1 MPRFG
6 AHLSIA
12 GGVERA
18 VERAREI
25 RADCLQL
32 FVKPPQQWRFQPLHD
47 KDAERFRSAATG
59 AGLAPLVGHASYLV
73 NLATPD
79 ETLWEKSAAC
89 LLAEWDRAERL
100 GLAYLVLHPGSPCS
114 REHLSLQGSHTGSG
128 EAAGLARVAA
138 ALNRLHRERPGQRC
152 RILLETTAG
161 AGSTLGG
168 RLEHLKYLVETCEAG
183 PSASSA
189 LRDLATGGPAVE
201 AGDRLGIAIDTCH
214 LFVAGYDLRTPS
226 AVDETL
232 GKIDEAVGLGRVGV
246 VHANDAKGALGSHRD
261 RHEHIG
267 RGKIGRQG
275 FRALVNHPALAAL
288 PFILETPKRDARP
301 SRASRSTQRL
311 STGGSNDGREMD
323 PVNLGV
329 LRRLAKG

>member
-18 VERAREI
+18 VERACAI

-47 KDAERFRSAATG
+47 KDAARFRSAAKD
-59 AGLAPLVGHASYLV
+59 AGLSPLVGHASYLV
-73 NLATPD
+73 NLASPD
-79 ETLWEKSAAC
+79 EALWEKSVAC

-100 GLAYLVLHPGSPCS
+100 GLAYLVLHPGS
-114 REHLSLQGSHTGSG
+114 HTGSG
-128 EAAGLARVAA
+128 EAAGLARVAR
-138 ALNRLHRERPGQRC
+138 ALNRLHRERPGRRS

-168 RLEHLKYLVETCEAG
+168 RLEHLKYLVETCEA
-183 PSASSA
+183 
-189 LRDLATGGPAVE
+189 T
-201 AGDRLGIAIDTCH
+201 DRLGIAIDTCH

-226 AVDETL
+226 AVDETVR
-232 GKIDEAVGLGRVGV
+232 KIDEAVGLRRVGV
-246 VHANDAKGALGSHRD
+246 VHANDAKGGLGSRRD
-261 RHEHIG
+261 RHEHVG
-267 RGKIGRQG
+267 RGKIGREG

-288 PFILETPKRDARP
+288 PFILETPKRDAR
-301 SRASRSTQRL
+301 
-311 STGGSNDGREMD
+311 GREMD
-323 PVNLGV
+323 PVNLRT
-329 LRRLAKG
+329 LRRLIKA

>member
-12 GGVERA
+12 GRHGDSPVASGVERA

-25 RADCLQL
+25 GADCLQL
-32 FVKPPQQWRFQPLHD
+32 FVKSPQQWRFQPLHD
-47 KDAERFRSAATG
+47 KDAARFRSAAAG

-73 NLATPD
+73 NLASPD
-79 ETLWEKSAAC
+79 ETLYEKSLRC
-89 LLAEWDRAERL
+89 LLAEWDRAEQL

-128 EAAGLARVAA
+128 EAAGPVVESISHYRAGLARVAR
-138 ALNRLHRERPGQRC
+138 ALDRLHRERPGHRS

-168 RLEHLKYLVETCEAG
+168 RMEHLKYLVETC
-183 PSASSA
+183 
-189 LRDLATGGPAVE
+189 E

-214 LFVAGYDLRTPS
+214 LFAAGYDLRTKA

-232 GKIDEAVGLGRVGV
+232 GKIDAAVGLRRVGV
-246 VHANDAKGALGSHRD
+246 VHANDAKGGLGSRRD

-267 RGKIGRQG
+267 RGKIGREG

-288 PFILETPKRDARP
+288 PFILETPKRDAR
-301 SRASRSTQRL
+301 
-311 STGGSNDGREMD
+311 DREMD
-323 PVNLGV
+323 PLNLRT
-329 LRRLAKG
+329 LRRLGKV

>member
-25 RADCLQL
+25 GADCLQL
-32 FVKPPQQWRFQPLHD
+32 FVKPPQQWRFQPLDD
-47 KDAERFRSAATG
+47 KDAERFRSAAAG

-73 NLATPD
+73 NLASPD
-79 ETLWEKSAAC
+79 ETLYEKSLRC

-100 GLAYLVLHPGSPCS
+100 GLEFLVLHP
-114 REHLSLQGSHTGSG
+114 GSHTGSG
-128 EAAGLARVAA
+128 EEAGLARVAR
-138 ALNRLHRERPGQRC
+138 ALDRLHRERPGHRS

-183 PSASSA
+183 
-189 LRDLATGGPAVE
+189 
-201 AGDRLGIAIDTCH
+201 DRLGIAIDTCH
-214 LFVAGYDLRTPS
+214 LFATGYDLRTPS

-232 GKIDEAVGLGRVGV
+232 GKIDEAVGLRRVGV
-246 VHANDAKGALGSHRD
+246 VHANDAQGGLGSRRD

-267 RGKIGRQG
+267 RGKIGREG

-288 PFILETPKRDARP
+288 PFILETPKRDAR
-301 SRASRSTQRL
+301 
-311 STGGSNDGREMD
+311 NREMD
-323 PVNLGV
+323 PVNLRT
-329 LRRLAKG
+329 LRQLVTA

>member
-25 RADCLQL
+25 RAECLQL

-47 KDAERFRSAATG
+47 KDAERFRSAAAG
-59 AGLAPLVGHASYLV
+59 AGLSPLVGHASYLV

-79 ETLWEKSAAC
+79 ETLWEKSVAC

-100 GLAYLVLHPGSPCS
+100 GLEFLVLHP
-114 REHLSLQGSHTGSG
+114 GSHTGSG
-128 EAAGLARVAA
+128 EAAGLARVAG
-138 ALNRLHRERPGQRC
+138 ALDRLHRERPAPPGRSPGHRS

-168 RLEHLKYLVETCEAG
+168 RLEHLKYLVETCKAG
-183 PSASSA
+183 P
-189 LRDLATGGPAVE
+189 RPRRE

-232 GKIDEAVGLGRVGV
+232 GKIDEAVGLRRVGV
-246 VHANDAKGALGSHRD
+246 VHANDAKGGLGSGRD

-267 RGKIGRQG
+267 RGKIGREG
-275 FRALVNHPALAAL
+275 FRALVNHPALAQL
-288 PFILETPKRDARP
+288 PFILETPKRDAH
-301 SRASRSTQRL
+301 
-311 STGGSNDGREMD
+311 GRKMD
-323 PVNLGV
+323 PVNLRT
-329 LRRLAKG
+329 LRRLVKA

>member
-12 GGVERA
+12 GGMERA
-18 VERAREI
+18 VERARAI

-47 KDAERFRSAATG
+47 KDAARFRSAAKD

-79 ETLWEKSAAC
+79 ETLHVKSLRC

-100 GLAYLVLHPGSPCS
+100 GLAYLVLHPGSHAERP
-114 REHLSLQGSHTGSG
+114 GGTGSG
-128 EAAGLARVAA
+128 EAAGLERIAR
-138 ALNRLHRERPGQRC
+138 ALDRLHRERPGHRS

-168 RLEHLKYLVETCEAG
+168 RLEHLKYLVETC
-183 PSASSA
+183 
-189 LRDLATGGPAVE
+189 E

-232 GKIDEAVGLGRVGV
+232 GKIDEAVGLRRVGV
-246 VHANDAKGALGSHRD
+246 VHVNDAKGSLGSRLD
-261 RHEHIG
+261 RHQHIG
-267 RGKIGRQG
+267 RGRIGREG

-288 PFILETPKRDARP
+288 PFILETPKRDAR
-301 SRASRSTQRL
+301 
-311 STGGSNDGREMD
+311 NREMD

>member
-25 RADCLQL
+25 RAECLQL

-47 KDAERFRSAATG
+47 KDAERFRSAAAG
-59 AGLAPLVGHASYLV
+59 AGLAPLVGHGSYLV

-79 ETLWEKSAAC
+79 ETLYEKSLQC
-89 LLAEWDRAERL
+89 LLAEWDRAERM
-100 GLAYLVLHPGSPCS
+100 GLAYLVLHPGS
-114 REHLSLQGSHTGSG
+114 HTGSG
-128 EAAGLARVAA
+128 EATGLARVAA
-138 ALNRLHRERPGQRC
+138 ALDRLHRERPASPGRSPGAPGRSPERC

-168 RLEHLKYLVETCEAG
+168 RLEHLKYLVETC
-183 PSASSA
+183 
-189 LRDLATGGPAVE
+189 E

-232 GKIDEAVGLGRVGV
+232 GKINAAVGLRCVGV

-267 RGKIGRQG
+267 RGKIGREG

-288 PFILETPKRDARP
+288 PFILETPKRDAHG
-301 SRASRSTQRL
+301 RA
-311 STGGSNDGREMD
+311 MD
-323 PVNLGV
+323 PVNLRT
-329 LRRLAKG
+329 LRRLVKT

>member
-12 GGVERA
+12 GGVWRA
-18 VERAREI
+18 VERARAI

-32 FVKPPQQWRFQPLHD
+32 FVKPPLQWRFQPLHD
-47 KDAERFRSAATG
+47 KDAERFRSAAAD

-73 NLATPD
+73 NLATGD
-79 ETLWEKSAAC
+79 EALYEKSLRC

-100 GLAYLVLHPGSPCS
+100 GLAYLVLHPGS
-114 REHLSLQGSHTGSG
+114 HTGSG
-128 EAAGLARVAA
+128 EAAGLARVGR
-138 ALNRLHRERPGQRC
+138 ALERLHRERPAPPGSRRAGTSPGRSPEQRC

-168 RLEHLKYLVETCEAG
+168 RLEHLKHLVETCEA
-183 PSASSA
+183 
-189 LRDLATGGPAVE
+189 D
-201 AGDRLGIAIDTCH
+201 DRLGIAIDTCH
-214 LFVAGYDLRTPS
+214 LFVAGYDLRS
-226 AVDETL
+226 KAAVEEAL
-232 GKIDEAVGLGRVGV
+232 GRLDKAVGLARVAV
-246 VHANDAKGALGSHRD
+246 VHVNDAKGALGSHRD

-267 RGKIGRQG
+267 RGTIGREG

-288 PFILETPKRDARP
+288 PFILETPKRDARG
-301 SRASRSTQRL
+301 RA
-311 STGGSNDGREMD
+311 MD

>member
-18 VERAREI
+18 VERARVL
-25 RADCLQL
+25 RAECLQL

-47 KDAERFRSAATG
+47 KDAERFRSAAAG
-59 AGLAPLVGHASYLV
+59 AGLAPLVGHGSYLV

-79 ETLWEKSAAC
+79 EALYEKSLQC

-100 GLAYLVLHPGSPCS
+100 GLAYLVLHPGS
-114 REHLSLQGSHTGSG
+114 HTGSG
-128 EAAGLARVAA
+128 EATGLARVAA
-138 ALNRLHRERPGQRC
+138 ALDRLHRERPASPGRSPGAPGRSPERC
-152 RILLETTAG
+152 RILLETTTG

-168 RLEHLKYLVETCEAG
+168 RLEHLKYLVETC
-183 PSASSA
+183 
-189 LRDLATGGPAVE
+189 E

-214 LFVAGYDLRTPS
+214 LFVAGYDLRTQS

-232 GKIDEAVGLGRVGV
+232 GKIDEAVGLARVGV
-246 VHANDAKGALGSHRD
+246 VHVNDAKGALGSRRD

-267 RGKIGRQG
+267 RGRIGREG

-288 PFILETPKRDARP
+288 PFILETPKRDA
-301 SRASRSTQRL
+301 L
-311 STGGSNDGREMD
+311 GREMD
-323 PVNLGV
+323 PVNLRT

>member
-47 KDAERFRSAATG
+47 KDAERFRSAAAG
-59 AGLAPLVGHASYLV
+59 AGLAPLVGHGSYLV
-73 NLATPD
+73 NPATPD
-79 ETLWEKSAAC
+79 ETLYEKSLQC

-100 GLAYLVLHPGSPCS
+100 GLAYLVLHPGS
-114 REHLSLQGSHTGSG
+114 HTGSG
-128 EAAGLARVAA
+128 EATGLARVAR
-138 ALNRLHRERPGQRC
+138 ALNRLHEERPAQRC

-168 RLEHLKYLVETCEAG
+168 RLEHLKYLVETSEAG

-214 LFVAGYDLRTPS
+214 LFVAGYDLRTQS

-232 GKIDEAVGLGRVGV
+232 GKIDEAVGLARVAV
-246 VHANDAKGALGSHRD
+246 VHMNDAKGALGSRRD

-267 RGKIGRQG
+267 RGKIGREG
-275 FRALVNHPALAAL
+275 FRALVNHPALAQL
-288 PFILETPKRDARP
+288 PFILETPKRDALG
-301 SRASRSTQRL
+301 RA
-311 STGGSNDGREMD
+311 MD

>member
-18 VERAREI
+18 VERARLL

-32 FVKPPQQWRFQPLHD
+32 FVKSPQQWRFQILHD
-47 KDAERFRSAATG
+47 KDAARFRSAAAD
-59 AGLAPLVGHASYLV
+59 AGLSLLVGHASYLV
-73 NLATPD
+73 NLASPD
-79 ETLWEKSAAC
+79 KTLYEKSLRC
-89 LLAEWDRAERL
+89 LLAEWDRAEGL
-100 GLAYLVLHPGSPCS
+100 GLEFLVLHPGS
-114 REHLSLQGSHTGSG
+114 HMGSG
-128 EAAGLARVAA
+128 EAAGPVAESISRYRAGLARVAG
-138 ALNRLHRERPGQRC
+138 ALDRLHEERPAQQC

-183 PSASSA
+183 PSAS
-189 LRDLATGGPAVE
+189 PAVE

-232 GKIDEAVGLGRVGV
+232 GKIDEAVGLARVGV
-246 VHANDAKGALGSHRD
+246 VHVNDAKGDLGSRRD

-267 RGKIGRQG
+267 RGRIGREG

-288 PFILETPKRDARP
+288 PFILETPKRDARG
-301 SRASRSTQRL
+301 RA
-311 STGGSNDGREMD
+311 MD

>member
-18 VERAREI
+18 VERACAI

-47 KDAERFRSAATG
+47 KDAERFRSSAAG
-59 AGLAPLVGHASYLV
+59 AGLSPLVGHASYLV
-73 NLATPD
+73 NLASPD
-79 ETLWEKSAAC
+79 EALWEKSVAC

-100 GLAYLVLHPGSPCS
+100 GLAYLVLHPGS
-114 REHLSLQGSHTGSG
+114 HTGGG
-128 EAAGLARVAA
+128 EAAGLARIAG
-138 ALNRLHRERPGQRC
+138 ALERLHRERPTSPGRSLPAVAGPGQRC

-168 RLEHLKYLVETCEAG
+168 RLEHLKYLVET
-183 PSASSA
+183 S
-189 LRDLATGGPAVE
+189 E

-214 LFVAGYDLRTPS
+214 LFVAGYDLRTQS

-232 GKIDEAVGLGRVGV
+232 GKIDEAVGLRRVAV
-246 VHANDAKGALGSHRD
+246 VHVNDAKGALGSRRD

-267 RGKIGRQG
+267 RGRIGREG
-275 FRALVNHPALAAL
+275 FRALVNHPALAQL
-288 PFILETPKRDARP
+288 PFILETPKRDARG
-301 SRASRSTQRL
+301 RA
-311 STGGSNDGREMD
+311 MD
-323 PVNLGV
+323 PVNLRT
-329 LRRLAKG
+329 LRRLVKA

>member
-12 GGVERA
+12 GGVARA
-18 VERAREI
+18 VERARVL

-47 KDAERFRSAATG
+47 KDAARFRSAAAG
-59 AGLAPLVGHASYLV
+59 AGLSPLVGHASYLV
-73 NLATPD
+73 NLASPD
-79 ETLWEKSAAC
+79 ETLWEKSIAC

-100 GLAYLVLHPGSPCS
+100 GLAYLVIHP
-114 REHLSLQGSHTGSG
+114 GSHTGSG

-138 ALNRLHRERPGQRC
+138 ALDRLHRERPGHRS

-168 RLEHLKYLVETCEAG
+168 RLDHLRYLIETCEAG
-183 PSASSA
+183 P
-189 LRDLATGGPAVE
+189 RPRRE

-214 LFVAGYDLRTPS
+214 LFAAGYDLRTPS

-232 GKIDEAVGLGRVGV
+232 GKIDEAVGLACVAV
-246 VHANDAKGALGSHRD
+246 VHVNDAKGALGSRLD
-261 RHEHIG
+261 RHEHVG
-267 RGKIGRQG
+267 RGKIGREG
-275 FRALVNHPALAAL
+275 FRALVNHSALAAL
-288 PFILETPKRDARP
+288 PFILETPKRDAH
-301 SRASRSTQRL
+301 
-311 STGGSNDGREMD
+311 GRKMD
-323 PVNLGV
+323 PVNLRT
-329 LRRLAKG
+329 LRRLVKA

>member
-18 VERAREI
+18 VERACAI

-47 KDAERFRSAATG
+47 KDAERFRSAAAG
-59 AGLAPLVGHASYLV
+59 AGLSPLVGHASYLV

-79 ETLWEKSAAC
+79 EALYEKSLQC

-114 REHLSLQGSHTGSG
+114 REHLSLPGSHTGSG
-128 EAAGLARVAA
+128 EAAGPVVESISHYRAGLARIAR
-138 ALNRLHRERPGQRC
+138 ALERLHRERPAPPGRSPGQRC

-168 RLEHLKYLVETCEAG
+168 RLEHLKYLVET
-183 PSASSA
+183 S
-189 LRDLATGGPAVE
+189 E

-214 LFVAGYDLRTPS
+214 LFAAGYDLRTQS

-232 GKIDEAVGLGRVGV
+232 GKIDEAVGLARVAV
-246 VHANDAKGALGSHRD
+246 VHVNDAKGALGSRRD

-267 RGKIGRQG
+267 RGRIGREG

-288 PFILETPKRDARP
+288 PFILETPKRDAR
-301 SRASRSTQRL
+301 
-311 STGGSNDGREMD
+311 GREMD
-323 PVNLGV
+323 PVNLRT
-329 LRRLAKG
+329 LRRLVTA

>member
-18 VERAREI
+18 VERARAI

-47 KDAERFRSAATG
+47 KDAARFRSAAAG
-59 AGLAPLVGHASYLV
+59 AGLSPLVGHASYLV

-79 ETLWEKSAAC
+79 EALYEKSLQC
-89 LLAEWDRAERL
+89 LLAEWDRAEGL
-100 GLAYLVLHPGSPCS
+100 GLEFLVLHP
-114 REHLSLQGSHTGSG
+114 GSHTGSG
-128 EAAGLARVAA
+128 EAAGLARVAR
-138 ALNRLHRERPGQRC
+138 ALERLHRERPAPPSRRDASPGRSLPAVAGPGQRC

-168 RLEHLKYLVETCEAG
+168 RLEHLKHLVET
-183 PSASSA
+183 S
-189 LRDLATGGPAVE
+189 E

-232 GKIDEAVGLGRVGV
+232 GKIDEAVGLRRVGV
-246 VHANDAKGALGSHRD
+246 VHANDAKGGLGSGRD
-261 RHEHIG
+261 RHDHIG
-267 RGKIGRQG
+267 RGKIGREG

-288 PFILETPKRDARP
+288 PFILETPKRDARN
-301 SRASRSTQRL
+301 RA
-311 STGGSNDGREMD
+311 MD
-323 PVNLGV
+323 PVNLRT
-329 LRRLAKG
+329 LRRLVKT

>member
-25 RADCLQL
+25 RAECLQL

-47 KDAERFRSAATG
+47 KDAERFRSAAAG
-59 AGLAPLVGHASYLV
+59 AGLAPLVGHGSYLV

-79 ETLWEKSAAC
+79 ETLYEKSLQC
-89 LLAEWDRAERL
+89 LLAEWDRAERM
-100 GLAYLVLHPGSPCS
+100 GLAYLVLHPGS
-114 REHLSLQGSHTGSG
+114 HTGSG
-128 EAAGLARVAA
+128 EATGLARVAA
-138 ALNRLHRERPGQRC
+138 ALDRLHRERPASPGRSPGAPGRSPERC

-183 PSASSA
+183 
-189 LRDLATGGPAVE
+189 
-201 AGDRLGIAIDTCH
+201 DRLGIAIDTCH
-214 LFVAGYDLRTPS
+214 IFVAGYDLRTPS

-232 GKIDEAVGLGRVGV
+232 GKINAAVGLRCVGV

-267 RGKIGRQG
+267 RGKIGREG

-288 PFILETPKRDARP
+288 PFILETPKRDAHG
-301 SRASRSTQRL
+301 RA
-311 STGGSNDGREMD
+311 MD
-323 PVNLGV
+323 PVNLRT
-329 LRRLAKG
+329 LRRLVKT

>member
-18 VERAREI
+18 VERARAI

-32 FVKPPQQWRFQPLHD
+32 FVKPPQQWRFQPLQD
-47 KDAERFRSAATG
+47 KDAERFRSAAAG

-73 NLATPD
+73 NLASPD
-79 ETLWEKSAAC
+79 ETLWEKSVAC

-100 GLAYLVLHPGSPCS
+100 GLAYLVLHPGS
-114 REHLSLQGSHTGSG
+114 HTGSG
-128 EAAGLARVAA
+128 EAAGLARVAG
-138 ALNRLHRERPGQRC
+138 ALDRLHGERPAQQC

-183 PSASSA
+183 
-189 LRDLATGGPAVE
+189 
-201 AGDRLGIAIDTCH
+201 DRLGIAIDTCH
-214 LFVAGYDLRTPS
+214 LFVAGYDLRTQS

-232 GKIDEAVGLGRVGV
+232 GKIDEAVGLRRVGV
-246 VHANDAKGALGSHRD
+246 VHVNDAKGSLGSRLD
-261 RHEHIG
+261 RHQHIG
-267 RGKIGRQG
+267 RGRIGREG

-288 PFILETPKRDARP
+288 PFILETPKRDAR
-301 SRASRSTQRL
+301 T
-311 STGGSNDGREMD
+311 REMD
-323 PVNLGV
+323 PVNLRT
-329 LRRLAKG
+329 LRRLVKT

>member
-1 MPRFG
+1 M
-6 AHLSIA
+6 
-12 GGVERA
+12 
-18 VERAREI
+18 
-25 RADCLQL
+25 
-32 FVKPPQQWRFQPLHD
+32 
-47 KDAERFRSAATG
+47 
-59 AGLAPLVGHASYLV
+59 

-79 ETLWEKSAAC
+79 ETLYEKSLQC

-100 GLAYLVLHPGSPCS
+100 GLAYLVLHPGSHAERP
-114 REHLSLQGSHTGSG
+114 GGTGSG

-138 ALNRLHRERPGQRC
+138 ALDRLHRERPGHRS

-183 PSASSA
+183 
-189 LRDLATGGPAVE
+189 
-201 AGDRLGIAIDTCH
+201 DRLGIAIDTCH
-214 LFVAGYDLRTPS
+214 LFVAGYDLRTQS

-232 GKIDEAVGLGRVGV
+232 GKIDEAVGLRRVGV
-246 VHANDAKGALGSHRD
+246 VHVNDAKGSLGSRLD
-261 RHEHIG
+261 RHQHIG
-267 RGKIGRQG
+267 RGRIGREG

-288 PFILETPKRDARP
+288 PFILETPKRDDR
-301 SRASRSTQRL
+301 
-311 STGGSNDGREMD
+311 NREMD

>member
-25 RADCLQL
+25 GADCLQL

-47 KDAERFRSAATG
+47 KNAARFRSAAKG

-79 ETLWEKSAAC
+79 EALYEKSLQC

-100 GLAYLVLHPGSPCS
+100 GLAYLVLHPGS
-114 REHLSLQGSHTGSG
+114 HTGSG
-128 EAAGLARVAA
+128 EAAGLARVVR
-138 ALNRLHRERPGQRC
+138 ALERLHRERPAPPSRRDASPGRSPGHRS

-183 PSASSA
+183 PSAS
-189 LRDLATGGPAVE
+189 PAVE

-232 GKIDEAVGLGRVGV
+232 GKIDEAVGLRRVGV
-246 VHANDAKGALGSHRD
+246 VHVNDAKGGLGSRRD

-288 PFILETPKRDARP
+288 PFILETPKRDALG
-301 SRASRSTQRL
+301 RA
-311 STGGSNDGREMD
+311 MD